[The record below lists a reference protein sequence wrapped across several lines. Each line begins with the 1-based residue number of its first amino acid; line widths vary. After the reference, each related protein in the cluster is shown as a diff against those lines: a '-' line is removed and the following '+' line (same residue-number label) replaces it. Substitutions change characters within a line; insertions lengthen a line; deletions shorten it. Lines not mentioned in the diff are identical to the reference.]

1 MKYLGIRLAL
11 LALVLA
17 ANGLAQ
23 KVLAPAGTVEAASRA
38 EHPKLPPRFEP
49 NRGQAQP

>member
-17 ANGLAQ
+17 ANGLAK
-23 KVLAPAGTVEAASRA
+23 KVLANSGTVEAA
-38 EHPKLPPRFEP
+38 
-49 NRGQAQP
+49 